1 MNKLFIAFLFIIS
14 STIGISQNLLEGKLL
29 EVFSKEQTKLIIED
43 SQQKKY
49 YNNMVFNSY
58 SVEKITSSK
67 IKPQNFDVLSSL
79 ELKNIDGT
87 ITTVTP
93 NELIESVNNG
103 TFNILKLII
112 ERDYHESKVYLLG
125 STNHLLK
132 IKSFTT
138 LSKLQKK

>member
-14 STIGISQNLLEGKLL
+14 STIGISQNHLENKLL
-29 EVFSKEQTKLIIED
+29 EVFSLEQTKLILED
-43 SQQKKY
+43 KQQEKY
-49 YNNMVFNSY
+49 YNNMVLNSY
-58 SVEKITSSK
+58 SIEEINPSK
-67 IKPQNFDVLSSL
+67 IKLQNFDVLSSL

-87 ITTVTP
+87 ITIVTP

-112 ERDYHESKVYLLG
+112 ERDYHESKIYLLG
-125 STNHLLK
+125 NTNHLLK

>member
-1 MNKLFIAFLFIIS
+1 
-14 STIGISQNLLEGKLL
+14 
-29 EVFSKEQTKLIIED
+29 
-43 SQQKKY
+43 
-49 YNNMVFNSY
+49 MVFNSY
-58 SVEKITSSK
+58 SIEEINPSK
-67 IKPQNFDVLSSL
+67 IKLQNFDVLSSL

-87 ITTVTP
+87 ITIVTP

-112 ERDYHESKVYLLG
+112 ERDYHESKIYLLG
-125 STNHLLK
+125 NTNHLLK

>member
-1 MNKLFIAFLFIIS
+1 MDFCSLGSGSSGNSFIVKNNQ
-14 STIGISQNLLEGKLL
+14 TILMIDCGFGLKETIDRLE
-29 EVFSKEQTKLIIED
+29 
-43 SQQKKY
+43 KY
-49 YNNMVFNSY
+49 QINP
-58 SVEKITSSK
+58 SK
-67 IKPQNFDVLSSL
+67 IKLQNFDVLSSL

-87 ITTVTP
+87 ITIVTP

-112 ERDYHESKVYLLG
+112 ERDYHESKIYLLG
-125 STNHLLK
+125 NTNHLLK